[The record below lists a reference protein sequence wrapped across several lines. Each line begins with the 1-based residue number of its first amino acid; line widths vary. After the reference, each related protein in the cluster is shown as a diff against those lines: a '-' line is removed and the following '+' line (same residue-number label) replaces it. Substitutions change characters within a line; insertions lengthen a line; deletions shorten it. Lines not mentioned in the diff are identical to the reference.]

1 MSMRI
6 LAIDPNYER
15 SAMVIYDSASRTIL
29 WSAIRDN
36 IDALFVCSMPS
47 APSAPLSADQLVV
60 EMVSSYGMPV
70 GKEVFETVY
79 WIGRFM
85 QAWPRGE
92 ESRDRI
98 FRADVKMHLCH
109 SMRAKDSNIRAALLD
124 RFGPGR
130 QKAIGTKKSPGPL
143 YGIKEDLWS
152 ALAVAV
158 TYADKN
164 QRSSE

>member
-1 MSMRI
+1 MQI
-6 LAIDPNYER
+6 LAIDPGCER
-15 SAMVIYDSASRTIL
+15 SAMVIYESTSGTIL

-47 APSAPLSADQLVV
+47 TPSALLHADQLVV

-85 QAWPRGE
+85 QAWPYGE
-92 ESRDRI
+92 HSRDRI
-98 FRADVKMHLCH
+98 CRADVRMHLCH
-109 SMRAKDSNIRAALLD
+109 TMQAKDSNIRAALLD
-124 RFGPGR
+124 RFGPGQ
-130 QKAIGTKKSPGPL
+130 QKAIGRKKSPGPL
-143 YGIKEDLWS
+143 YGIHRDLWS

-164 QRSSE
+164 QRSKE